1 MNILLM
7 LIENRLLINS
17 IQVIKCIELYCKK
30 NKLLSKHLLKIIN
43 IILIKITTIMIIKDN
58 KEDISHHITM
68 IEKKKTLI

>member
-1 MNILLM
+1 MNILLI

-30 NKLLSKHLLKIIN
+30 NKLLNKQLLKIIN

-58 KEDISHHITM
+58 KEDKTM
-68 IEKKKTLI
+68 IEKEKTLI